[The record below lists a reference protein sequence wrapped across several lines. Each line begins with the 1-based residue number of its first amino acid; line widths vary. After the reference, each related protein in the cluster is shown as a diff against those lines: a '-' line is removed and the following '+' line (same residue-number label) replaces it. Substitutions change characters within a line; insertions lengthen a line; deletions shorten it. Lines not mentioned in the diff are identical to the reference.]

1 MIESLVVMDTKKLI
15 LRAKSGDREA
25 FGQLYSQFYVPVF
38 RYIYLR
44 VSDKKEAEDLT
55 QEVFLKTYRSI
66 DRYRDT
72 GSDPLAYF
80 FTVAR
85 NSVIDF
91 YRKKKE
97 TSLEGNEEVLQ
108 IPDFKNDPEEEFSKS
123 ETKEKIMK
131 AISHLSD
138 EQKEVVILKFIND
151 LPNSEIAQLL
161 NKNEPAI
168 RQIQHRALENLGK
181 ILKD

>member
-1 MIESLVVMDTKKLI
+1 MDTKKLM

-25 FGQLYSQFYVPVF
+25 FGQLYAQFYVSVF

-44 VSDKKEAEDLT
+44 VSDKKEAEDLA

-66 DRYRDT
+66 DRYKET
-72 GSDPLAYF
+72 ASDPLAYF

-97 TSLEGNEEVLQ
+97 ISLEGNEEILQ
-108 IPDFKNDPEEEFSKS
+108 VHDFKNDPEEEFNKN
-123 ETKEKIMK
+123 EAKEKMMR
-131 AISHLSD
+131 AINNLSE

-151 LPNSEIAQLL
+151 MSNQEIARLL
-161 NKNEPAI
+161 GKNEPAV
-168 RQIQHRALENLGK
+168 RQIQHRALENLQK